1 MQGTTLI
8 QCSLD
13 DLRQLMAEVV
23 NKGSSGAIP
32 AIEVVDRAELCRRL
46 AISEQTAITWEKRGK
61 IPCFRI
67 GGAVRY
73 NYPKVIEALEASD
86 KKRRVS

>member
-1 MQGTTLI
+1 MLSTTLI

-13 DLRQLMAEVV
+13 DLRQLLGEVSH
-23 NKGSSGAIP
+23 KGHSGAYP
-32 AIEVVDRAELCRRL
+32 GIEVIDRAELCKRL
-46 AISEQTAITWEKRGK
+46 DISEQTAINWERRGK

-73 NYPKVIEALEASD
+73 NYPKVIETLEEAD
-86 KKRRVS
+86 KIRRVA

>member
-1 MQGTTLI
+1 MTSTTLI

-13 DLRQLMAEVV
+13 DLRQLLGETIY
-23 NKGSSGAIP
+23 KGSFGTIP
-32 AIEVVDRAELCRRL
+32 AIEVIDRAELCRRL
-46 AISEQTAITWEKRGK
+46 DISEQTAITWERKGK

-73 NYPKVIEALEASD
+73 NYPKVIEALEEAD
-86 KKRRVS
+86 KIKRVA